1 MIVLVRHKNIAKT
14 WLYALREM
22 KKTLKKWCMSL
33 VHIVRGALTSTESK
47 WKYSYGILLKKK
59 FYFFLTR
66 LHVRS
71 SPSAKCLKRNMNME
85 YVQDVS
91 VPYLQN
97 KLADCIWLVLG
108 NQNKYVPLKFHLF
121 YINEQIE

>member
-1 MIVLVRHKNIAKT
+1 
-14 WLYALREM
+14 
-22 KKTLKKWCMSL
+22 
-33 VHIVRGALTSTESK
+33 
-47 WKYSYGILLKKK
+47 
-59 FYFFLTR
+59 
-66 LHVRS
+66 
-71 SPSAKCLKRNMNME
+71 ME